1 VLGTITPP
9 SNACCAPGTIF
20 GNCAT
25 SFLDSEPGMLY
36 PPLDR
41 CSLCLAANGTA
52 ATTSTIQ
59 ATSTPMRWR
68 RSQRSSVSIR
78 FCIGPPLRSACLAVW
93 PASSIGS
100 RRCVRSDTEAIWGM
114 PGLSG
119 VRAIEISA
127 RAASAP
133 TLDSTT
139 VPALKPAYL
148 IHGDDHGAV
157 AERRSRL
164 KALAEAGGDAGSVE
178 ILSGDSATPE
188 GVALAL
194 STMTFAIGQRVI
206 VADGAERFKDT
217 EVKEHVAPAMAAM
230 PPDTTIAF
238 FAREEGRTKAPAA
251 LHDAVKAAKGQIV
264 CEATIKP
271 WELAGWV
278 REQATRL
285 GLSLDAFAAK
295 TLVAQVGE
303 RQQRLLRELE
313 KLVLAAE
320 ERTEGEGPTKVSAEE
335 IERQAARSTA
345 WRAFSLADA
354 LVGGDA
360 GEALRSYLRLRAQGE
375 RLSGL
380 VYLMAQRL
388 RDAEAVSVRLQAGEP
403 PAEIKRGLRMPPRAA
418 DRFISDV
425 GRTEPERLR
434 AAVCRI
440 ADLELDTR
448 GGAPLSGSRTALSS
462 LEEDTLALRAIL
474 AVAS

>member
-1 VLGTITPP
+1 
-9 SNACCAPGTIF
+9 
-20 GNCAT
+20 
-25 SFLDSEPGMLY
+25 
-36 PPLDR
+36 
-41 CSLCLAANGTA
+41 
-52 ATTSTIQ
+52 
-59 ATSTPMRWR
+59 
-68 RSQRSSVSIR
+68 
-78 FCIGPPLRSACLAVW
+78 
-93 PASSIGS
+93 
-100 RRCVRSDTEAIWGM
+100 
-114 PGLSG
+114 
-119 VRAIEISA
+119 
-127 RAASAP
+127 
-133 TLDSTT
+133 

-148 IHGDDHGAV
+148 IHGDDHGAI

-164 KALAEAGGDAGSVE
+164 KALAESGGDASSVE
-178 ILSGDSATPE
+178 TLSSDAGTPE
-188 GVALAL
+188 GVALVL
-194 STMTFAIGQRVI
+194 STMTFAIGRRVI
-206 VADGAERFKDT
+206 VVDGAERFKQD
-217 EVKEHVAPAMAAM
+217 EVQEHVEPAMATM

-238 FAREEGRTKAPAA
+238 FAREEGRSKAPAA
-251 LHDAVKAAKGQIV
+251 LHNAVKAAKGQIV
-264 CEATIKP
+264 AEATIKP

-313 KLVLAAE
+313 KFVLAAE
-320 ERTEGEGPTKVSAEE
+320 ESDGPIRVSVDD
-335 IERQAARSTA
+335 IERQSAHSTA

-360 GEALRSYLRLRAQGE
+360 GEAMRSYLRLRTQGE

-388 RDAEAVSVRLQAGEP
+388 RDAELVSVRLQAGEP

-425 GRTEPERLR
+425 ARSEPERLR
-434 AAVCRI
+434 AALCRI

-448 GGAPLSGSRTALSS
+448 GGAPLSGSRTSLSS

>member
-1 VLGTITPP
+1 
-9 SNACCAPGTIF
+9 
-20 GNCAT
+20 
-25 SFLDSEPGMLY
+25 
-36 PPLDR
+36 
-41 CSLCLAANGTA
+41 
-52 ATTSTIQ
+52 
-59 ATSTPMRWR
+59 
-68 RSQRSSVSIR
+68 
-78 FCIGPPLRSACLAVW
+78 
-93 PASSIGS
+93 
-100 RRCVRSDTEAIWGM
+100 
-114 PGLSG
+114 
-119 VRAIEISA
+119 
-127 RAASAP
+127 
-133 TLDSTT
+133 
-139 VPALKPAYL
+139 VPALKPVYL
-148 IHGDDHGAV
+148 IHGDDHGAI

-164 KALAEAGGDAGSVE
+164 KALAESGGDAGSVE
-178 ILSGDSATPE
+178 VLSGDAGTPE
-188 GVALAL
+188 AVALVL

-206 VADGAERFKDT
+206 MVDGAERFKEAD
-217 EVKEHVAPAMAAM
+217 VQEHIEPAIATM

-238 FAREEGRTKAPAA
+238 FAREEGRSKAPAA
-251 LHDAVKAAKGQIV
+251 LHNAVKAAKGQIV
-264 CEATIKP
+264 AEATIKP

-313 KLVLAAE
+313 KLALAADPAD
-320 ERTEGEGPTKVSAEE
+320 GPIKVSAEE
-335 IERQAARSTA
+335 IERQSAHSTT

-360 GEALRSYLRLRAQGE
+360 SEAMRSYLRLRTQGE

-403 PAEIKRGLRMPPRAA
+403 PTEIKRGMRMPSRAA

-425 GRTEPERLR
+425 ARSEPERLR
-434 AAVCRI
+434 AAICRI

-448 GGAPLSGSRTALSS
+448 GGAPLSFSRTPLSS

-474 AVAS
+474 AVAN